1 MVADRCA
8 DCFLQVTELFG
19 HPWMPACPEEK
30 AYSPNGS
37 RSLHG
42 YLKEKHHMSVE
53 DAAYVFSQ
61 LVAAVGH
68 LHSKGFS
75 HCDIKPRNILIDE
88 KLKVSFPLD
97 YIRHTSAC
105 R

>member
-1 MVADRCA
+1 
-8 DCFLQVTELFG
+8 
-19 HPWMPACPEEK
+19 MPACPEEK
-30 AYSPNGS
+30 AYSPNGC

-42 YLKEKHHMSVE
+42 YLREKHHMSVE
-53 DAAYVFSQ
+53 DATYVFSQ

-97 YIRHTSAC
+97 YIRHTSA
-105 R
+105 RR